1 MPSNRRT
8 LAAELI
14 MLFVLIG
21 TLILVPVMI
30 SASQHDK
37 PHRQYHLKH
46 PQSAIKP

>member
-1 MPSNRRT
+1 MPPDRRRT
-8 LAAELI
+8 LLELLA
-14 MLFVLIG
+14 LFLLIA

-46 PQSAIKP
+46 PASEKP